1 MKRCPFCAEEIQ
13 DAAIKCRYCMEFLD
27 PAMRPPPLAPGPNP
41 YRGPWYFRTGFI
53 VLAVLCVGPL
63 ALPLIWF
70 RPRLSL
76 YWKIGISVVVAVLSW
91 YLTILTAH
99 SIKSIRES
107 YQLMQDM
114 TM

>member
-1 MKRCPFCAEEIQ
+1 
-13 DAAIKCRYCMEFLD
+13 
-27 PAMRPPPLAPGPNP
+27 
-41 YRGPWYFRTGFI
+41 
-53 VLAVLCVGPL
+53 
-63 ALPLIWF
+63 
-70 RPRLSL
+70 
-76 YWKIGISVVVAVLSW
+76 VVVAELSW